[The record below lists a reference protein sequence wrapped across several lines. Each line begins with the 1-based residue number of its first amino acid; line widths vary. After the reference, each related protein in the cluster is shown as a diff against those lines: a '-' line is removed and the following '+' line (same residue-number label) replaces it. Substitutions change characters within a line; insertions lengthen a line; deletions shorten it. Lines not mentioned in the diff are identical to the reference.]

1 MPVINEKKRF
11 KAMKPSLERDFTV
24 SVRHQ
29 IWEELP
35 EKAEFYREIYSVN
48 LNFLVNIMFVPDL
61 EITPDKWP
69 PVLPENVDDVS
80 TESEA
85 RLFTVAL
92 SDYTVTPNAL
102 LAGKQEIIPLP
113 SINEDKNYSDIDAKM
128 GVVFYVSHQEFD
140 IFSKELSVL
149 ADQTPG
155 VHDYVKISQIKEME
169 LAKFILSNIIGS
181 QHFST
186 GDLKILGREN
196 QSATKKYTADCFL
209 SEVQP

>member
-1 MPVINEKKRF
+1 MP
-11 KAMKPSLERDFTV
+11 
-24 SVRHQ
+24 
-29 IWEELP
+29 
-35 EKAEFYREIYSVN
+35 EF
-48 LNFLVNIMFVPDL
+48 

-80 TESEA
+80 TEIEA

-102 LAGKQEIIPLP
+102 LAGKQEIIHLP
-113 SINEDKNYSDIDAKM
+113 SVNEDVKNSDIDAKR
-128 GVVFYVSHQEFD
+128 GVVFYVSHQEFE

-149 ADQTPG
+149 ANQTPG
-155 VHDYVKISQIKEME
+155 VQDCVKISQIKEME

-186 GDLKILGREN
+186 GDLKILGMEN
-196 QSATKKYTADCFL
+196 KSATKKYTADCK
-209 SEVQP
+209 